1 MPSNAEV
8 PMPRIPPGD
17 RPKIVVLAAG
27 RKPGVAA
34 QVEALRPLLERH
46 ADVAVWDME
55 FSADLSRVE
64 ADWVVVFGGDGSI
77 LRAANRM
84 GYRQLPILGVNLG
97 RLGFLADVDP
107 SELPAVL
114 PLVTSGKLPVI
125 EHLMFECSLVRDEQV
140 VWTELGLNETAV
152 LSGAPFMILDVH
164 LYVDAQWVTTYS
176 CDGLIVST
184 PVGSTAHNLSAG
196 GPILRQDLRAF
207 VISPISPHTLTMRPV
222 VDSAERV
229 YELCVPETD
238 GTAHAVVDGRAKGPL
253 VAGDR
258 LRIRAAE
265 PRFRLIE
272 APGHGYYHTLRQ
284 KLGWGGRFAAKK
296 PPASEV

>member
-1 MPSNAEV
+1 MSRAADLPS
-8 PMPRIPPGD
+8 PPSPPGRRPRI
-17 RPKIVVLAAG
+17 IVLGAG
-27 RKPGVAA
+27 QKPGVTEGA
-34 QVEALRPLLERH
+34 EGLRPELEHH
-46 ADVAVWDME
+46 ADVVVWDMAFAE
-55 FSADLSRVE
+55 DLGKVE

-77 LRAANRM
+77 LRAANQM
-84 GYRQLPILGVNLG
+84 GYRQRPILGVNLG
-97 RLGFLADVDP
+97 RLGFLADLVP

-114 PLVTSGKLPVI
+114 PQVCAGNLRVV
-125 EHLMFECSLVRDEQV
+125 EHLMFECSLMRGETV

-152 LSGAPFMILDVH
+152 LGGAPFVMLDVH

-222 VDSAERV
+222 VDSADRV
-229 YELCVPETD
+229 YELCVPSPNA
-238 GTAHAVVDGRAKGPL
+238 GTHAVVDGRAKGPL
-253 VAGDR
+253 EAGDC

-272 APGHGYYHTLRQ
+272 APEHSYYRTLRQ
-284 KLGWGGRFAAKK
+284 KLGWGGRFATKD
-296 PPASEV
+296 PPMPEV